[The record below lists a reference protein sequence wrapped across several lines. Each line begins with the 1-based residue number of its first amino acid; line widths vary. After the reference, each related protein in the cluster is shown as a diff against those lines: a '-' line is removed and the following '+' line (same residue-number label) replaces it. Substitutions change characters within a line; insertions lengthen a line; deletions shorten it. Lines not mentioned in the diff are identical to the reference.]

1 MESQTTLAKIF
12 IVIDMS
18 LMSTIMV
25 SIGTIGR
32 FFYSIEATRATL
44 ILIGPF
50 SIYCAC
56 LTTEFIG
63 IHKKIQ
69 GLIIFNCVIR
79 VFLSILNGI
88 ALISILIWI
97 VKAHQARG
105 PKADMME
112 HQFSIIFLV
121 ISILLLAFFLFRTVM
136 LFKAWIQSY
145 FLPADQILYNTNGFE
160 LGPLPPAYKNII

>member
-1 MESQTTLAKIF
+1 MESQTTHAKI
-12 IVIDMS
+12 IIAIDIS
-18 LMSTIMV
+18 LMSTIIF

-32 FFYSIEATRATL
+32 FFYSIEATL
-44 ILIGPF
+44 ILIGPYF
-50 SIYCAC
+50 IYCAC

-79 VFLSILNGI
+79 VFLSILNGTASI
-88 ALISILIWI
+88 LILIWI

-105 PKADMME
+105 PEAVMME
-112 HQFSIIFLV
+112 RQFLIIFLV
-121 ISILLLAFFLFRTVM
+121 ISILLLVFFLFRTVM
-136 LFKAWIQSY
+136 LFKAWITSY

>member
-1 MESQTTLAKIF
+1 MESQTTRAKI
-12 IVIDMS
+12 IIGIDMS
-18 LMSTIMV
+18 LMSAIMV
-25 SIGTIGR
+25 SIGTVGR
-32 FFYSIEATRATL
+32 FFYSIEATI
-44 ILIGPF
+44 ILLGPF
-50 SIYCAC
+50 FIYCAC

-69 GLIIFNCVIR
+69 GLILINCVIR

-88 ALISILIWI
+88 ASISILIWI
-97 VKAHQARG
+97 VKTHQARG

-112 HQFSIIFLV
+112 QRFLIIVLV

-136 LFKAWIQSY
+136 SFKAWITSY
-145 FLPADQILYNTNGFE
+145 FLPTDQILCNTNGFE

>member
-1 MESQTTLAKIF
+1 MTLAKI
-12 IVIDMS
+12 IIGIDMS

-32 FFYSIEATRATL
+32 FFYSIEATL

>member
-1 MESQTTLAKIF
+1 MESQTTRAKI
-12 IVIDMS
+12 IIGIDMS
-18 LMSTIMV
+18 LMSAIMV

-32 FFYSIEATRATL
+32 FFYSIEATI
-44 ILIGPF
+44 ILLGPF
-50 SIYCAC
+50 FIYCAC

-69 GLIIFNCVIR
+69 GLILINCVIR

-88 ALISILIWI
+88 ASISILIWI
-97 VKAHQARG
+97 VKTHQARG

-112 HQFSIIFLV
+112 QRFSIIVLV

-136 LFKAWIQSY
+136 SFKAWITSY
-145 FLPADQILYNTNGFE
+145 FLPTDQILCNTNGFE

>member
-1 MESQTTLAKIF
+1 MESQTTRAKI
-12 IVIDMS
+12 IIGIDMS
-18 LMSTIMV
+18 LMSAIMF

-32 FFYSIEATRATL
+32 FFYSIEATF

-50 SIYCAC
+50 FIYCAC

-79 VFLSILNGI
+79 VLLSILNGTASI
-88 ALISILIWI
+88 LILIWI

-112 HQFSIIFLV
+112 HEFSIIFLV

>member
-1 MESQTTLAKIF
+1 MESQTTHAKI
-12 IVIDMS
+12 IIAIDIS
-18 LMSTIMV
+18 LMSTIIF

-32 FFYSIEATRATL
+32 FFYSIEATF
-44 ILIGPF
+44 ILIGPYF
-50 SIYCAC
+50 IYCAC

-79 VFLSILNGI
+79 VFLSILNGTASI
-88 ALISILIWI
+88 LILIWI

-105 PKADMME
+105 PEAVRME
-112 HQFSIIFLV
+112 RQFLIIFLV
-121 ISILLLAFFLFRTVM
+121 ISILLLAFYLFRTVM

>member
-1 MESQTTLAKIF
+1 MESQTTLAKII

-32 FFYSIEATRATL
+32 FFYSIEATI
-44 ILIGPF
+44 ILLGPF
-50 SIYCAC
+50 FIYCAC

-69 GLIIFNCVIR
+69 GLILINCVIR

-88 ALISILIWI
+88 ASISILIWI
-97 VKAHQARG
+97 VKTHQARG

-112 HQFSIIFLV
+112 QRFSIIVLV

-136 LFKAWIQSY
+136 SFKAWITSY
-145 FLPADQILYNTNGFE
+145 FLPTDQILCNTNGFE

>member
-1 MESQTTLAKIF
+1 MESQTTHAKI
-12 IVIDMS
+12 IIAIDIS
-18 LMSTIMV
+18 LMSTIIF

-32 FFYSIEATRATL
+32 FFYSIEATL
-44 ILIGPF
+44 ILVGPF
-50 SIYCAC
+50 FIYCAC

-88 ALISILIWI
+88 ASILILIWI

-105 PKADMME
+105 PEAVMME
-112 HQFSIIFLV
+112 RQFLIIFLV
-121 ISILLLAFFLFRTVM
+121 ISILLLVFFLFRTVM

>member
-1 MESQTTLAKIF
+1 MESQTTRAKI
-12 IVIDMS
+12 IIGIDMS
-18 LMSTIMV
+18 LMSAIMV

-32 FFYSIEATRATL
+32 FFYSIEATI
-44 ILIGPF
+44 ILLGPF
-50 SIYCAC
+50 FIYCAC

-69 GLIIFNCVIR
+69 GLILINCVIR

-88 ALISILIWI
+88 ASISILIWI
-97 VKAHQARG
+97 VKTHQARG

-112 HQFSIIFLV
+112 QRFSIIVLV

>member
-1 MESQTTLAKIF
+1 MESQTTHAKI
-12 IVIDMS
+12 IIAIDIS
-18 LMSTIMV
+18 LMSTIIF

-32 FFYSIEATRATL
+32 FFYSIEATL

-50 SIYCAC
+50 FIYCAC

-112 HQFSIIFLV
+112 QRFSIIVLV

-136 LFKAWIQSY
+136 SFKAWITSY
-145 FLPADQILYNTNGFE
+145 FLPTDQILCNTNGFE